1 MANELANLINQN
13 PALVQTGL
21 DEDTLAVAGG
31 ISSGPKRISIKGGVF
46 RKYAGGKEVGNIED
60 RHMNVVFVKMAHNA
74 SRMYYSSSYKEGE
87 KVSPSCWSS
96 DSRTPDKD
104 VPNPPSASCD
114 QCPYSVK
121 NSVAANG
128 SQCRLSWRTAVV
140 LPDDPNGDVLQL
152 VLPSTSCWQ
161 KEDGGKW
168 GFRPYM
174 QMLASNNVSAS
185 KVITKMQFDTKS
197 PVPKV
202 LFSPVGT
209 VNPNDYPIIEKQAQ
223 SEVAINAVK
232 LSIYKQTDE
241 VEAPVQP
248 QVEAPVQSQV
258 EAPVQSQVE
267 APQPLSAETLPQSD
281 VDAEQPQ
288 LKDSGSNEVKKPV
301 DISNTIKKWSVK
313 N

>member
-21 DEDTLAVAGG
+21 DADTLAVAGG

-46 RKYAGGKEVGNIED
+46 RKYAGGKEVGSIED

-74 SRMYYSSSYKEGE
+74 SRMYYASSYKEGE
-87 KVSPSCWSS
+87 KVSPTCWSS

-174 QMLASNNVSAS
+174 QMLASNNVAAS
-185 KVITKMQFDTKS
+185 RVITKMQFDTKS

-202 LFSPVGT
+202 LFSPVGA
-209 VNPNDYPIIEKQAQ
+209 VNPNDYAIIEKQAQ
-223 SEVAINAVK
+223 SEVAMNAVK
-232 LSIYKQTDE
+232 LSIYKPTDE
-241 VEAPVQP
+241 VEAPAQP
-248 QVEAPVQSQV
+248 QVEAPAQPQVQAQ
-258 EAPVQSQVE
+258 PQVE
-267 APQPLSAETLPQSD
+267 APQPLSAESLPQSD

>member
-1 MANELANLINQN
+1 MANELVNLINQN
-13 PALVQTGL
+13 PGLVQTGL
-21 DEDTLAVAGG
+21 DADTLAVAGG

-46 RKYAGGKEVGNIED
+46 RKYAGGKEVGSIED
-60 RHMNVVFVKMAHNA
+60 RHMNVIFVKMAHNA

-87 KVSPSCWSS
+87 KVSPTCWSS
-96 DSRTPDKD
+96 DSRTPDSD

-174 QMLASNNVSAS
+174 QMLASNNVAAS
-185 KVITKMQFDTKS
+185 RVITKMQFDTKS

-202 LFSPVGT
+202 LFSPVGA

-223 SEVAINAVK
+223 SEIATNAVK
-232 LSIYKQTDE
+232 LSIYKPTDE
-241 VEAPVQP
+241 VEAPAQP
-248 QVEAPVQSQV
+248 QV
-258 EAPVQSQVE
+258 QVE

>member
-46 RKYAGGKEVGNIED
+46 RKYAGGKEVGSIED

-87 KVSPSCWSS
+87 KVSPTCWSS

-174 QMLASNNVSAS
+174 QMLASNNVAAS
-185 KVITKMQFDTKS
+185 RVITKMQFDTKS

-202 LFSPVGT
+202 LFSPVGA
-209 VNPNDYPIIEKQAQ
+209 VNPNDYAIIEKQAQ
-223 SEVAINAVK
+223 SEVATNAVK
-232 LSIYKQTDE
+232 LSIYKPTDE

-248 QVEAPVQSQV
+248 QVEAPAQPQV
-258 EAPVQSQVE
+258 QVE

>member
-1 MANELANLINQN
+1 MANELVNLINQN
-13 PALVQTGL
+13 PGLIQTGL

-46 RKYAGGKEVGNIED
+46 RKYAGGKEVGSIED
-60 RHMNVVFVKMAHNA
+60 RHMNVIFVKMAHNA

-87 KVSPSCWSS
+87 KVSPTCWSS
-96 DSRTPDKD
+96 DSRTPDTD
-104 VPNPPSASCD
+104 VENPPASSCD

-140 LPDDPNGDVLQL
+140 LPDDPSGDVLQL

-174 QMLASNNVSAS
+174 QMLANNNVAAS
-185 KVITKMQFDTKS
+185 RIITKMQFDTKS

-202 LFSPVGT
+202 LFSPVGA
-209 VNPNDYPIIEKQAQ
+209 VNPNDYAIIEKQAQ
-223 SEVAINAVK
+223 SEIAINAVK
-232 LSIYKQTDE
+232 LSVYKPTDE
-241 VEAPVQP
+241 TDAPVQP
-248 QVEAPVQSQV
+248 QIQV
-258 EAPVQSQVE
+258 EV
-267 APQPLSAETLPQSD
+267 PQPLSAESLPQSD

-288 LKDSGSNEVKKPV
+288 LKESGTTEVKKPV

-313 N
+313 S

>member
-21 DEDTLAVAGG
+21 DAATLAVAGG

-46 RKYAGGKEVGNIED
+46 RKYAGGKEVGSIED

-74 SRMYYSSSYKEGE
+74 SRMYYASSYKEGE
-87 KVSPSCWSS
+87 KVSPTCWSS

-174 QMLASNNVSAS
+174 QMLASNNVAAS
-185 KVITKMQFDTKS
+185 RVITKMQFDTKS

-202 LFSPVGT
+202 LFSPVGA
-209 VNPNDYPIIEKQAQ
+209 VNPNDYAIIEKQAQ
-223 SEVAINAVK
+223 SEVAMNAVK
-232 LSIYKQTDE
+232 LSIYKPTDE
-241 VEAPVQP
+241 VEAPAQP
-248 QVEAPVQSQV
+248 QVEAPAQPQVQAQ
-258 EAPVQSQVE
+258 PQVE
-267 APQPLSAETLPQSD
+267 APQPLSAESLPQSD

>member
-1 MANELANLINQN
+1 
-13 PALVQTGL
+13 
-21 DEDTLAVAGG
+21 
-31 ISSGPKRISIKGGVF
+31 
-46 RKYAGGKEVGNIED
+46 
-60 RHMNVVFVKMAHNA
+60 MNVVFVKMAHNA
-74 SRMYYSSSYKEGE
+74 SRMYYASSYKEGE

-174 QMLASNNVSAS
+174 QMLASNNVAAS
-185 KVITKMQFDTKS
+185 RVITKMQFDTKS

-202 LFSPVGT
+202 LFSPVGA
-209 VNPNDYPIIEKQAQ
+209 VNPDDYPIIEKQAQ
-223 SEVAINAVK
+223 SEVATNAVK
-232 LSIYKQTDE
+232 LSIYKPTDE
-241 VEAPVQP
+241 VEAPVQ
-248 QVEAPVQSQV
+248 A
-258 EAPVQSQVE
+258 QVE

-288 LKDSGSNEVKKPV
+288 LKDSGSSEVKKPV

>member
-46 RKYAGGKEVGNIED
+46 RKYAGGKEVGSIED
-60 RHMNVVFVKMAHNA
+60 RHMNVIFVKMAHNA

-87 KVSPSCWSS
+87 KVSPTCWSS
-96 DSRTPDKD
+96 DSRTPDSD

-174 QMLASNNVSAS
+174 QMLASNNVAAS
-185 KVITKMQFDTKS
+185 RVITKMQFDTKS

-202 LFSPVGT
+202 LFSPVGA

-223 SEVAINAVK
+223 SEIATNAVK
-232 LSIYKQTDE
+232 LSIYKPTDE
-241 VEAPVQP
+241 VEAPAQA
-248 QVEAPVQSQV
+248 QVEAPAQPQV
-258 EAPVQSQVE
+258 QVE

>member
-21 DEDTLAVAGG
+21 DADTLAVAGG

-46 RKYAGGKEVGNIED
+46 RKYAGGKEVGSIED

-74 SRMYYSSSYKEGE
+74 SRMYYASSYKEGE
-87 KVSPSCWSS
+87 KVSPTCWSS

-174 QMLASNNVSAS
+174 QMLASNNVAAS
-185 KVITKMQFDTKS
+185 RVITKMQFDTKS

-202 LFSPVGT
+202 LFSPVGA
-209 VNPNDYPIIEKQAQ
+209 VNPNDYAIIEKQAQ
-223 SEVAINAVK
+223 SEVAMNAVK
-232 LSIYKQTDE
+232 LSIYKPTDE
-241 VEAPVQP
+241 VEAPAQP
-248 QVEAPVQSQV
+248 QVEAPAQPQVQAQ
-258 EAPVQSQVE
+258 PQVE
-267 APQPLSAETLPQSD
+267 APQPLSAESLPQSD

-288 LKDSGSNEVKKPV
+288 LKDSGSSEVKKPV

>member
-21 DEDTLAVAGG
+21 DADTLAVAGG

-46 RKYAGGKEVGNIED
+46 RKYAGGKEVGSIED

-87 KVSPSCWSS
+87 KVSPTCWSS

-174 QMLASNNVSAS
+174 QMLASNNVAAS
-185 KVITKMQFDTKS
+185 RVITKMQFDTKS

-202 LFSPVGT
+202 LFSPVGA

-223 SEVAINAVK
+223 SEVATNAVK
-232 LSIYKQTDE
+232 LSIYKPTDE
-241 VEAPVQP
+241 VEAPAQP
-248 QVEAPVQSQV
+248 QVEAPAQPQVQAQPQ
-258 EAPVQSQVE
+258 AE

>member
-1 MANELANLINQN
+1 MANELVNLINQN
-13 PALVQTGL
+13 PGLVQTGL
-21 DEDTLAVAGG
+21 DADTLAVAGG

-46 RKYAGGKEVGNIED
+46 RKYAGGKEVGSIED
-60 RHMNVVFVKMAHNA
+60 RHMNVIFVKMAHNA

-87 KVSPSCWSS
+87 KVSPTCWSS
-96 DSRTPDKD
+96 DSRTPDSD

-174 QMLASNNVSAS
+174 QMLASNNVAAS
-185 KVITKMQFDTKS
+185 RVITKMQFDTKS

-202 LFSPVGT
+202 LFSPVGA

-223 SEVAINAVK
+223 SEIATNAVK
-232 LSIYKQTDE
+232 LSIYKPTDE
-241 VEAPVQP
+241 VEAPAQA
-248 QVEAPVQSQV
+248 QVEAPAQPQV
-258 EAPVQSQVE
+258 QVE

>member
-46 RKYAGGKEVGNIED
+46 RKYAGGKEVGSIED

-87 KVSPSCWSS
+87 KVSPTCWSS

-174 QMLASNNVSAS
+174 QMLASNNVAAS
-185 KVITKMQFDTKS
+185 RVITKMQFDTKS

-202 LFSPVGT
+202 LFSPVGA
-209 VNPNDYPIIEKQAQ
+209 VNPDDYPIIEKQAQ
-223 SEVAINAVK
+223 SEMATNAVK
-232 LSIYKQTDE
+232 LSIYKPTDE
-241 VEAPVQP
+241 VEAPAQA
-248 QVEAPVQSQV
+248 QVEAPAQPQV
-258 EAPVQSQVE
+258 QVE

-288 LKDSGSNEVKKPV
+288 LKESGSNEVKKPV

>member
-21 DEDTLAVAGG
+21 DADTLAVAGG

-46 RKYAGGKEVGNIED
+46 RKYAGGKEVGSIED
-60 RHMNVVFVKMAHNA
+60 RHMNVIFVKMAHNA

-87 KVSPSCWSS
+87 KVSPTCWSS
-96 DSRTPDKD
+96 DSRTPDSD

-174 QMLASNNVSAS
+174 QMLASNNVAAS
-185 KVITKMQFDTKS
+185 RVITKMQFDTKS

-202 LFSPVGT
+202 LFSPVGA

-223 SEVAINAVK
+223 SEIATNAVK
-232 LSIYKQTDE
+232 LSIYKPTDE
-241 VEAPVQP
+241 VEAPAQA
-248 QVEAPVQSQV
+248 QVEAPAQPQV
-258 EAPVQSQVE
+258 QVE

>member
-21 DEDTLAVAGG
+21 DADTLAVAGG

-46 RKYAGGKEVGNIED
+46 RKYAGGKEVGSIED

-87 KVSPSCWSS
+87 KVSPTCWSS

-174 QMLASNNVSAS
+174 QMLASNNVAAS
-185 KVITKMQFDTKS
+185 RVVTKMQFDTKS

-202 LFSPVGT
+202 LFSPVGA
-209 VNPNDYPIIEKQAQ
+209 VNPNDYAIIEKQAQ

-232 LSIYKQTDE
+232 LSIYKPTEE

-248 QVEAPVQSQV
+248 QVEAPAQPQVQAQ
-258 EAPVQSQVE
+258 PQVE
-267 APQPLSAETLPQSD
+267 APQPLSADSLPQSD

-313 N
+313 S